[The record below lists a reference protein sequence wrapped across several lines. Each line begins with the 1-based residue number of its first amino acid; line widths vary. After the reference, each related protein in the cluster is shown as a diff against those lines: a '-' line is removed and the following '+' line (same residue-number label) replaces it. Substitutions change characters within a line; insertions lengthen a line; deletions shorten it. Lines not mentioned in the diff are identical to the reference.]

1 MTIMSEGPMERQEGT
16 DVTLSGGIKALHDDL
31 ITNETEENVPKQEE
45 QEKDT
50 VSREG
55 AAPFE
60 STQMDGLPIG
70 LSSPEA
76 APSVTIDRK
85 NDLLLQARADRMAWI
100 QTVPLPYSKKSTR
113 STEDKVDPWNE
124 DDRLTLLRNSNAVQS
139 LPCIPQVLSSLYG
152 MEQGTSEDIVVNRI
166 QSLLEPLGLH
176 KEECEL
182 ATTVCAQDSL
192 ATELSST
199 TDTQQQALLEA
210 FHEFVTKLKTPECAS
225 LVSGMKRFLRNL
237 PETQDEMASALR
249 SYLSSTFESLK
260 SNVAWKNRAVDDS
273 VKHALESFMYGHCR
287 AKIETVLKDA
297 VQEDEKFLERLDSL
311 QFITSTHLEIECLDD
326 ECNIDEILQE
336 SGDALLSLDAF
347 HSPFEKLQRALKVYR
362 CINTA
367 LSTALSKKN
376 SSKRMPSADDV
387 LPTLILTILR
397 SKPPRLVSS
406 LRMIEVFSSPEY
418 LRGEAGYAY
427 TNLYGA
433 FRFLQDLNMDNPES
447 LSIKPDDFR
456 RELQQ
461 CRTAAKARLEQATV
475 SVETNEAKKED
486 AVLFPINIPV
496 REVRAARLRGESVD
510 INWAKKWQT
519 EHEVESTVETLS
531 TGIDQPEGG
540 DSLPDLLPGFSRSY
554 SYMVTRPEDIRVTD
568 LPQLLSEYRML
579 VHSTEQLLGERSTR
593 QATERKQR
601 FAATQSA
608 LLARA
613 AEVDLSTRKKKGTA

>member
-1 MTIMSEGPMERQEGT
+1 MSEGPMERQEGT

-166 QSLLEPLGLH
+166 QSVLEPLGLH

-273 VKHALESFMYGHCR
+273 VKHA
-287 AKIETVLKDA
+287 
-297 VQEDEKFLERLDSL
+297 
-311 QFITSTHLEIECLDD
+311 LEIECLDD

-613 AEVDLSTRKKKGTA
+613 AKVDLSTRKKKGTA